1 MRHDEQVDDLFKNGF
16 QPDFTEEIPREFLTD
31 VNARLDQ
38 LEKTKKRPLAIWWVS
53 GILSVFGILI
63 FVYTINSKENS
74 VNLSVKSKVSKA
86 SLEKNAHVKIAT
98 TVSSNFIA
106 KNANG
111 QLNNS
116 KSNNIID
123 QKNTNSTKESLN
135 HPEFLLNQKTGLEK
149 TSSSEKRLNRITKTT
164 TASREPIT
172 LNEEEVLL
180 GKSSSL
186 AYEGLTKEVAIQQE
200 IINDS
205 TQVKSVFSEEK
216 IESNAVKNDSTILN
230 AVNEN
235 PISVNATDKGKKQK
249 LNYCFGF
256 YSGVSE
262 IFHQVLAPN
271 NISVAWT
278 NSISPEEYRNKRKME
293 EKSLTSWD
301 MAIRFGIQYRKFTFS
316 TGVDYFVLGERTDYS
331 NVTYNAQ
338 YQNKYQF
345 VNVPLVIGFQIQKGS
360 FGVQP
365 SIGLSLGFLAKDVTG
380 FYLNLDN
387 TSSSYQANI
396 SKVISTLH
404 TGVEISYFSQSGIK
418 VSVSPVY
425 RKSLTPVVQSELVR
439 NSYSTLGLQL
449 GIGYRW

>member
-38 LEKTKKRPLAIWWVS
+38 LEKSKKRPLAIWWVS
-53 GILSVFGILI
+53 GILSVVGILI

-86 SLEKNAHVKIAT
+86 SLEKNAHVKTAT

-106 KNANG
+106 KNAKG
-111 QLNNS
+111 QPINI
-116 KSNNIID
+116 KTNNIID
-123 QKNTNSTKESLN
+123 QKNTNSTRESN
-135 HPEFLLNQKTGLEK
+135 NQTEFLLNQKTELEK

-164 TASREPIT
+164 TASRESIT

-186 AYEGLTKEVAIQQE
+186 ANEELAKAVQE
-200 IINDS
+200 ETILDS
-205 TQVKSVFSEEK
+205 TQVNSEEK
-216 IESNAVKNDSTILN
+216 TATNAVKNDSTILN

-365 SIGLSLGFLAKDVTG
+365 SIGVSLGFLAKDVTG

-387 TSSSYQANI
+387 ISSSYQANI
-396 SKVISTLH
+396 SKVMSTLH
-404 TGVEISYFSQSGIK
+404 AGVEISYFSQSGIK